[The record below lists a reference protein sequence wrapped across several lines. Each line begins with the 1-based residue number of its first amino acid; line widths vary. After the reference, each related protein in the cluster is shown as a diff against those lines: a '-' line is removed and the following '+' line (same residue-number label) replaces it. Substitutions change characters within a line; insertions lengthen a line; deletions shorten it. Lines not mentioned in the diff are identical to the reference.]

1 MSSAETLWK
10 EHLRRLGGY
19 IRAQREFSQLS
30 QRQLARLAEVS
41 DTYMSQLERGMHA
54 PSIRVLKALSESLGI
69 RPDQLMM
76 YAAGFPVDEPEP
88 EAGTEAAIRRDGRL
102 TEPQKE
108 ALLGVLAS
116 YIESNEH

>member
-10 EHLRRLGGY
+10 EHLRRLGEY

-30 QRQLARLAEVS
+30 QRQLARLSEVS

-69 RPDQLMM
+69 RTDQLMM
-76 YAAGFPVDEPEP
+76 YAAGLPVDEPEP
-88 EAGTEAAIRRDGRL
+88 EAGTEAAIRRDDRL
-102 TEPQKE
+102 TEPQKQ
-108 ALLGVLAS
+108 ALLGVLES